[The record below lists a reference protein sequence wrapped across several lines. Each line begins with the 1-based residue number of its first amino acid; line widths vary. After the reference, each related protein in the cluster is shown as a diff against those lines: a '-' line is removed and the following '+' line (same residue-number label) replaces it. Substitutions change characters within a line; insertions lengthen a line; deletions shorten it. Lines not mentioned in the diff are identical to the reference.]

1 MISSIMF
8 SQVAFKIIKLPE
20 DTGNTDIFMASNL
33 NIWNSSDAQF
43 KFNKDLEWNY
53 SLINPGMFWRK
64 KTYSQ
69 LSGQNTKS
77 AFQNPS
83 ADLQQK
89 NLNLSSI
96 GLSNFPKEYAVIYMQ
111 DGQNLFDDYTNFS
124 AES

>member
-1 MISSIMF
+1 MF

-20 DTGNTDIFMASNL
+20 DNGNTDIFMASNL

-53 SLINPGMFWRK
+53 SLINPAKFWRK

-96 GLSNFPKEYAVIYMQ
+96 GLSNFPKKYAVIYMQ
-111 DGQNLFDDYTNFS
+111 DGQNLFDDYTSFS